1 MTDTCFVNGDQIVY
15 DEFFECVQK
24 FKSSKTQKEELED
37 IRKQVRE
44 YSDKFSTRIKL
55 ACLKLNQT
63 LNVKQLFY
71 CITTLLIALVGK
83 MFEAQSTSCFD
94 IINKLAKLKIITT
107 DTKHNLMLTVA
118 TSCDLR
124 LKIHT
129 KEQSQRDYDRN
140 SKNSYTIFHEILKT
154 VDQDSIIT
162 YLQVTYWLQ
171 REVINV
177 LKIKETHI
185 YSYLSFLITTICYA
199 LRLDRLMILLS
210 KKYNKLG
217 SSNISKF
224 AEIDNMLPDN
234 RFNRQEILVE
244 NAAVYKF

>member
-1 MTDTCFVNGDQIVY
+1 
-15 DEFFECVQK
+15 
-24 FKSSKTQKEELED
+24 
-37 IRKQVRE
+37 
-44 YSDKFSTRIKL
+44 
-55 ACLKLNQT
+55 
-63 LNVKQLFY
+63 
-71 CITTLLIALVGK
+71 

-118 TSCDLR
+118 TSCEIR
-124 LKIHT
+124 LKIYT
-129 KEQSQRDYDRN
+129 KEQSQRDYGRN
-140 SKNSYTIFHEILKT
+140 SENSYTIFHEILKI

-162 YLQVTYWLQ
+162 YLQATYWQQ

-185 YSYLSFLITTICYA
+185 YSYLSFLIITICYA

-210 KKYNKLG
+210 EKYNKLD

-224 AEIDNMLPDN
+224 AEVDNVLPDD

-244 NAAVYKF
+244 NALQFTNFDEWLSELEYEINNIKNSQSKAQSNLQELFSKFSRCRKLTFRKRKIE